1 MGKNC
6 SFSGAGAIFYCSITG
21 PIKSVDRLLY
31 DYLKI
36 STEHKGTKLLRACN
50 SAVCDRE
57 QQGYFGHVTI
67 VQALYFAIA
76 LLNDVAGSNEVTNKE
91 GPTIRKIKDYL
102 LAAIAFP
109 IAMFVGVTFWSLMAI
124 DRELV
129 FPKALD
135 AFFPSWLNHVM
146 HTNIMMFTVLE
157 MITSFRVY
165 PRRSKGLGGLT
176 IFMAV
181 YLAWTHVIYYNS
193 GQWVYPVLEVL
204 NLWQRTVFFLALLLF
219 SSLLYLAGE
228 FLNNYIWGIGKV
240 ELEEMNLHLRRGRV
254 ENHLGENPLPPI
266 HPTEIRT
273 SISLSSAVE
282 LNTTSVFANYATEAV
297 PHKTT
302 EAQGNGRFTFSRTSR
317 GPATNGS
324 RTMQK
329 KGRVFQRCTSH
340 SRGFPNLSTNMLDRI
355 YQGTYQNQQGQA
367 CGRSH
372 QKFLHRAIQLGT
384 DNTTVLNNL
393 LPGKGWFFT
402 IPELCTLHTKVF
414 HRIQKTDIS
423 TFWTP
428 SELNPIDIASRAEM
442 RMAVRKSTT
451 EDDLIQLYFKGASSG
466 PPFLLFWHVL
476 RTFHHFP
483 LQRYKRWEAWLET
496 QSEKREGIQHQLGS
510 LNPSSELRQGTQN
523 VNKAGQ
529 AKDFLI

>member
-36 STEHKGTKLLRACN
+36 SPEHKGTKLLRACN

-57 QQGYFGHVTI
+57 QQGYFGPVTI

-228 FLNNYIWGIGKV
+228 FLNNYIW
-240 ELEEMNLHLRRGRV
+240 
-254 ENHLGENPLPPI
+254 
-266 HPTEIRT
+266 
-273 SISLSSAVE
+273 AVE
-282 LNTTSVFANYATEAV
+282 LNMTSVFANYATEAGIDEG
-297 PHKTT
+297 KTALPLSKDT
-302 EAQGNGRFTFSRTSR
+302 YKFAGVYHIGKKFCFSCLPMGHVFATYKLQQLITSR

-451 EDDLIQLYFKGASSG
+451 EDDLIQLYFKGALSG

-476 RTFHHFP
+476 RSFHHFP